1 MIKIV
6 RVGFGI
12 VSQGLAEIILSTNWQ
27 LPIPEQTEVQ
37 TEGIIELMKGSKI
50 DAQGINMQEVLKNA
64 EKGDDSLLTD
74 SVIDVTKTIQEINAD
89 IVIEASFTDIKTGQP
104 AIAHI
109 EAALKSNKHVVTKN
123 KGPFAL
129 AFKQIFNL
137 AKEKSKTVAV
147 EGTVISGT
155 PIINVL
161 NRAFRGKNK
170 CC

>member
-12 VSQGLAEIILSTNWQ
+12 VSQGLAEIILSTNRQ

-37 TEGIIELMKGSKI
+37 TVGIIELMKGSKI

-64 EKGDDSLLTD
+64 EKGDDSLLMDT
-74 SVIDVTKTIQEINAD
+74 VIDVTKTIQEINAD

-109 EAALKSNKHVVTKN
+109 EAALKSNKHVVTTN
-123 KGPFAL
+123 KWPFAL